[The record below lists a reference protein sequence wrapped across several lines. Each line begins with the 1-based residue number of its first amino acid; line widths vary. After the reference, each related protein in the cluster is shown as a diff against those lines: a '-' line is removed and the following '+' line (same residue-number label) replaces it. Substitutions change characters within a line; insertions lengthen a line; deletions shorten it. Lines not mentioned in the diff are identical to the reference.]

1 MCTACVRKQRSPV
14 PVKAQVS
21 LLLTR
26 RAIKQAL
33 ADAYPHMFVRALL
46 DEVHL
51 TQRTIAAY
59 TQISQSSIHRYAHEP
74 SKSASREHMLQ
85 FARGF
90 DIPTAMV
97 VPDIND
103 APATDRQP
111 RTARSLGAQP
121 PSATAEWREK
131 AMTLDQVDQALADLA
146 NAAPTLQQYNDIDG
160 GSAQLRAMADRFVSM
175 ADAVCQQNLDPG
187 RAKEAARVKGELNML
202 AGWLHYD
209 GGNQAATRQYWT
221 DALVDA
227 SVNESRA
234 HEVYALES
242 LSAQATY
249 YLARPREAVEF
260 ARRAQNL
267 HNGRESSRIR
277 SLLELREACA
287 WAVMND
293 EKQFLHHYRLAEAHL
308 DDTDIDH
315 DPDWIRFYGDS
326 ELKGL
331 YALALFD
338 LEKPKAA
345 EPHFVTAFEAV
356 GRGYTRN
363 RLYYGAMLAKT
374 RLVVGDA
381 SGAAE
386 VVDEEFLKAA
396 LGTGSVRTRN
406 HVEAVLSLANS
417 SRSRDAK
424 AIRDRA
430 REVGYLG
437 GTA

>member
-1 MCTACVRKQRSPV
+1 MCTACVRKRRSPV

-26 RAIKQAL
+26 REIKQAL
-33 ADAYPHMFVRALL
+33 ADAYPHLFVRALV
-46 DEVHL
+46 DEIDL
-51 TQRTIAAY
+51 TQRTVADY
-59 TQISQSSIHRYAHEP
+59 TQISQSSISRYYNDP
-74 SKSASREHMLQ
+74 WKRASREHMLLL
-85 FARGF
+85 AEGF
-90 DIPTAMV
+90 DVPPGMV
-97 VPDIND
+97 VPDIGEALTA
-103 APATDRQP
+103 APAANTAHSL
-111 RTARSLGAQP
+111 RTQLL
-121 PSATAEWREK
+121 SAAAKWREK
-131 AMTLDQVDQALADLA
+131 EMTLDQVDQLLADLA
-146 NAAPTLQQYNDIDG
+146 NAAPTLQQHNDLYG
-160 GSAQLRAMADRFVSM
+160 GSAQLRIMADRFADM
-175 ADAVCQQNLDPG
+175 ADAVCQQNLG
-187 RAKEAARVKGELNML
+187 SSRAQEAARLKGELSML

-209 GGNQAATRQYWT
+209 GGNQAATRRYWT
-221 DALVDA
+221 VALIDA
-227 SVNESRA
+227 SVNENRA

-249 YLARPREAVEF
+249 YLARPREAVDF

-293 EKQFLHHYRLAEAHL
+293 EKQFLHHYKLAQTHL
-308 DDTDIDH
+308 DDTDIEH
-315 DPDWIRFYGDS
+315 DPDWIKFYGDS

-338 LEKPKAA
+338 LQKPKLA

-356 GRGYTRN
+356 GRGYARN

-374 RLVVGDA
+374 RLVLGDA
-381 SGAAE
+381 PGAAE
-386 VVDEEFLKAA
+386 VVDENFLKAA
-396 LGTGSVRTRN
+396 LDTGSLRTRN
-406 HVEAVLSLANS
+406 HVEAVLSLANY

-424 AIRDRA
+424 VIRDRA

-437 GTA
+437 GTE